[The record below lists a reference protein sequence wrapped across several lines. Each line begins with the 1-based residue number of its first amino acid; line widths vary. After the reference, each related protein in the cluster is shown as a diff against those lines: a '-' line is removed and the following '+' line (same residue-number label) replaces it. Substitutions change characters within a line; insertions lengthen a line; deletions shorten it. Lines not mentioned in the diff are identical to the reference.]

1 MKLEG
6 LGNVGMIANRRVTDS
21 EIRQR
26 QRILDAKRRMAERNK
41 VQDNEEK
48 NEEPNASINN
58 RISDSAR
65 NRQLMRGAEARRAA
79 TAQTRTQDSRAKS
92 YFALRKRI
100 KDELE
105 ETESTEEAIE
115 AAVNVL
121 QEEATAAPED
131 VLAAVVE
138 VLSDVVDTM
147 PASEASEELPAE
159 EDNYDEYD
167 ETEDEEVAD
176 SLRRRQL
183 IRRNVV
189 ADARERAMLRKRD
202 KSAITDSRKR
212 VEERKRVLDALAR
225 KRAAAKRIRDARE
238 HRESAM
244 GAKNRMMR

>member
-6 LGNVGMIANRRVTDS
+6 LTEVGKIANRRVTDS

-26 QRILDAKRRMAERNK
+26 KRILDAKRRMAERNK
-41 VQDNEEK
+41 VQE
-48 NEEPNASINN
+48 NEEPNASIN

-65 NRQLMRGAEARRAA
+65 NSRLMRGVANKRAV

-92 YFALRKRI
+92 YFAIRKRI

-115 AAVNVL
+115 AAVSVL
-121 QEEATAAPED
+121 QEEANAAPED

-147 PASEASEELPAE
+147 PASDASDEAPA
-159 EDNYDEYD
+159 
-167 ETEDEEVAD
+167 ETEDYDDFEEPEDEEEVTD

-183 IRRNVV
+183 VRRSVV
-189 ADARERAMLRKRD
+189 ADARKRALVRRRNTV
-202 KSAITDSRKR
+202 ADSRNR
-212 VEERKRVLDALAR
+212 AAMRKRVLDALAR
-225 KRAAAKRIRDARE
+225 KRAAAKRIRDSRM
-238 HRESAM
+238 RRMSES
-244 GAKNRMMR
+244 GVKNRMMR